1 MTDTGGPAA
10 ATPTPAACSSGLGW
24 SDEGEGSTA
33 MPIARSAAVQMW
45 YDERG
50 HGDPSV
56 LLHPGGAGVDS
67 RALTPTLE
75 APSELFHVYAPEN
88 RGHGPTP
95 DLKGPTPT
103 ELMAPAP
110 ATSLEPAIGHP
121 EDRS

>member
-1 MTDTGGPAA
+1 M
-10 ATPTPAACSSGLGW
+10 
-24 SDEGEGSTA
+24 EGSAA

-75 APSELFHVYAPEN
+75 ALSELFHVYAPEQ
-88 RGHGPTP
+88 RGHGHTP
-95 DLKGPTPT
+95 DVEGPITY
-103 ELMAPAP
+103 ELMAQDSG
-110 ATSLEPAIGHP
+110 TFVQTRIGQP
-121 EDRS
+121 VERLGVRQGRIGDL